1 MHRARLKVSI
11 DPKAVKKKH
20 PARGVSIYTC
30 WTPQT
35 VKRYWQKRVTAHN
48 ARRTYIEL
56 HATNSIGI
64 LGKFQPLRQ
73 SLIRISLK

>member
-20 PARGVSIYTC
+20 PARGVSIYSLDSTDRQKVLAKTC
-30 WTPQT
+30 YSAQRKT
-35 VKRYWQKRVTAHN
+35 YL
-48 ARRTYIEL
+48 YIEL

-73 SLIRISLK
+73 SLI